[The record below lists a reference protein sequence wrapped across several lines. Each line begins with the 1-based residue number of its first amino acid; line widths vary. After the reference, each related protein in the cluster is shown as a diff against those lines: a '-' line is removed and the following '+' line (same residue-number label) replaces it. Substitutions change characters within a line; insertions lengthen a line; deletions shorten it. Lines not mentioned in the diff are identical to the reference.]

1 MSAMPP
7 RQVPNPSD
15 DSSRLLIAGDT
26 HGNLDWIRT
35 LSKLAARHGCAGV
48 VQLGDFGFWPDQH
61 ELRANNKLVI
71 NDRWLSAVAGTAEFH
86 NVWWCVIDGNHDA
99 HELARDAFPADGN
112 GVRPIR
118 DGVLDWADR
127 GAVWEWCGVRFGA
140 LGGAVSIDQEWRTE
154 GLSWWASEAITDSEV
169 DALIERAGPQG
180 VDVLLTHDA
189 PLLPDG
195 IPPLSNETKRASCDH
210 STGQIL
216 RAADALDPKILLHG
230 HYHKRYSG
238 LYGSTRLE
246 GLASDEQSSRH
257 GESWVILELP
267 SLAVVSP

>member
-1 MSAMPP
+1 MMAMFP
-7 RQVPNPSD
+7 RQVPNPANGSA
-15 DSSRLLIAGDT
+15 RLLIAGDT

-48 VQLGDFGFWPDQH
+48 VQLGDFGFWPDQQ
-61 ELRANNKLVI
+61 ELKSNGRSVI
-71 NDRWLSAVAGTAEFH
+71 NDRWLDAVASTAEFH
-86 NVWWCVIDGNHDA
+86 KIWWRVIDGNQDA
-99 HELARDAFPADGN
+99 HQLARDAFPSDAN

-154 GLSWWASEAITDSEV
+154 GLSWWATEAITDIEV
-169 DALIERAGPQG
+169 NTLIEHAGPDG
-180 VDVLLTHDA
+180 VDVLFTHDA

-195 IPPLSNETKRASCDH
+195 IPPLANEAKRSSCDH
-210 STGQIL
+210 STGQVL
-216 RAADALDPKILLHG
+216 RAVDVLDPKLLLHG

-238 LYGSTRLE
+238 LYGTTRLE
-246 GLASDEQSSRH
+246 GLASDEQSSRR
-257 GESWVILELP
+257 GESWLILELP
-267 SLAVVSP
+267 SLVVATG

>member
-1 MSAMPP
+1 MPL
-7 RQVPNPSD
+7 RQVPSPSS
-15 DSSRLLIAGDT
+15 DSARVLVAGDT

-61 ELRANNKLVI
+61 ELLSSGHRVI
-71 NDRWLSAVAGTAEFH
+71 NYRWLNAVAGTADFH
-86 NVWWCVIDGNHDA
+86 NVWWRVIDGNHDA
-99 HELARDAFPADGN
+99 HGLARDAFPADAN

-140 LGGAVSIDQEWRTE
+140 LGGAVSIDKEWRTE
-154 GLSWWASEAITDSEV
+154 GISWWASEEITDLEV
-169 DALIERAGPQG
+169 DTLIERAGSQG

-195 IPPLSNETKRASCDH
+195 ISPLANPLKRAPCDR
-210 STGQIL
+210 SLNQVL
-216 RAADALDPKILLHG
+216 RAVGALDPKLLLHG

-238 LYGSTRLE
+238 LFGTTRIE

-257 GESWVILELP
+257 GEAWCILELP
-267 SLAVVSP
+267 SLVVVSP